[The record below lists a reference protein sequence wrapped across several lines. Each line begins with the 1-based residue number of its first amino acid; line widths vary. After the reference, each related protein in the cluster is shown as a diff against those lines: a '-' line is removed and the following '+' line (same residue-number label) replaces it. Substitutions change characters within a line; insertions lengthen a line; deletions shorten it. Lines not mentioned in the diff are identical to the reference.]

1 MARWHSCGNSVILI
15 SCVLLYSN
23 VTVWCGAAQPGSMAR
38 LFLFTPV
45 SAGTK
50 SPGGWLG
57 WAGRAGPGRCCCCC
71 GPTWPP
77 VFVLIW
83 PPATLSPAQ
92 LLSAP
97 ASARTRHVTCS
108 PQPSPASP
116 VLITPAQAAQH
127 LAIEWPPGP
136 AQQPSSPPAATSW
149 ARHGHT
155 GAGCL
160 LYFSPPRHLPTQRC
174 QTRASAMLSSGSWM
188 QSQLLFTIP
197 VWPRCSLLLL
207 LLCCS
212 ARVPA
217 CLAMWQLAAAASLRK
232 LKVFLETFSGVRE
245 EKAW

>member
-1 MARWHSCGNSVILI
+1 MVRGGPAWQHGSVIFVYT
-15 SCVLLYSN
+15 SQ
-23 VTVWCGAAQPGSMAR
+23 CGHQVSWR
-38 LFLFTPV
+38 L
-45 SAGTK
+45 AG
-50 SPGGWLG
+50 LG
-57 WAGRAGPGRCCCCC
+57 GPGRARSRCCCC

-188 QSQLLFTIP
+188 QIQLLFTIP
-197 VWPRCSLLLL
+197 VWPRCSLLL

-217 CLAMWQLAAAASLRK
+217 CLAMWQLAAAARLRK

>member
-1 MARWHSCGNSVILI
+1 MRGGPAWQHGSVIFVYT
-15 SCVLLYSN
+15 SQ
-23 VTVWCGAAQPGSMAR
+23 CGHQVSWR
-38 LFLFTPV
+38 L
-45 SAGTK
+45 AG
-50 SPGGWLG
+50 LG
-57 WAGRAGPGRCCCCC
+57 GPGRARSLLLRSHVAASVCADLAASHPQPSTAFISSSLGQDQTCHMQ
-71 GPTWPP
+71 
-77 VFVLIW
+77 
-83 PPATLSPAQ
+83 PPA
-92 LLSAP
+92 
-97 ASARTRHVTCS
+97 
-108 PQPSPASP
+108 QPSPASP

-188 QSQLLFTIP
+188 QIQLLFTIP
-197 VWPRCSLLLL
+197 VWPRCSLLL

-217 CLAMWQLAAAASLRK
+217 CLAMWQLAAAARLRK